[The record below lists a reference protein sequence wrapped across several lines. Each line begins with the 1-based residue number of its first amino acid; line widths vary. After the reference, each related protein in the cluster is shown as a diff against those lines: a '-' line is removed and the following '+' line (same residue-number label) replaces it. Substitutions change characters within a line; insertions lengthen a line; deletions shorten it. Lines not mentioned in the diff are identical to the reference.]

1 MSLRGGVIDDEA
13 ILRKRIVSKRLPRRR
28 TPRDDTNIHMSDTQN
43 TNPVEEPILETSTIE
58 KCPSCDEY
66 KLGWQRALADYDN
79 LKKDLIKE
87 REGMRRGVKEDTAE
101 SIIPILDHF
110 DQALKFKPQGL
121 DATLENWI
129 TGMMHVRNQLES
141 VLLDMGV
148 VPFGKVGDTFDP
160 HSHESVGEREDE
172 SQLEHA
178 IVEVSQ
184 RGWKLGDKIIRPAL
198 VIVKK

>member
-1 MSLRGGVIDDEA
+1 
-13 ILRKRIVSKRLPRRR
+13 
-28 TPRDDTNIHMSDTQN
+28 MSDEEEIKTDEGEKS
-43 TNPVEEPILETSTIE
+43 TNQEAENCG
-58 KCPSCDEY
+58 KCDEY

-79 LKKDLIKE
+79 LKKDLMKE
-87 REGMRRGVKEDTAE
+87 KEGMRRIVKEDVSE

-121 DATLENWI
+121 DATAENWV

-141 VLLDMGV
+141 VLLGLGV
-148 VPFGKVGDTFDP
+148 EPFGAIGDVFDP

-172 SQLEHA
+172 NVVEHS

-184 RGWKLGDKIIRPAL
+184 RGWKLGEKIIRPAL

>member
-1 MSLRGGVIDDEA
+1 M
-13 ILRKRIVSKRLPRRR
+13 RKH
-28 TPRDDTNIHMSDTQN
+28 NMSD
-43 TNPVEEPILETSTIE
+43 EEIE
-58 KCPSCDEY
+58 NSSEKEIDKCPNCDEY

-79 LKKDLIKE
+79 LKKDLGKE
-87 REGMRRGVKEDTAE
+87 KDGMRRALKEDVAE

-121 DATLENWI
+121 DATAENWV

-148 VPFGKVGDTFDP
+148 TPFGAVGDIFDP
-160 HSHESVGEREDE
+160 HLHESVGEREED
-172 SQLEHA
+172 SQAENA
-178 IVEVSQ
+178 IVEVSM
-184 RGWKLGDKIIRPAL
+184 RGWKLGEKVIRPAL